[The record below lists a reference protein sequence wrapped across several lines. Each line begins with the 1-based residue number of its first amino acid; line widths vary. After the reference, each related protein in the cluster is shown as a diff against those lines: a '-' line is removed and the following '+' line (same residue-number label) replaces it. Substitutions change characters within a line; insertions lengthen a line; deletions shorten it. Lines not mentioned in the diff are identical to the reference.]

1 MDGTPHRPHQDS
13 VSILSLLVHILK
25 SSPSFPLIQILL
37 HLPGPFKSAASRK
50 PHCHNLMGSLYTTSM
65 VPHHWEKVWGSRLG
79 YASSS
84 RIGACPPLCSPTS
97 SHHIR
102 LFVFPSLML
111 VPSLSLRHPLLHM
124 ALLHKPQSPTQMLSF
139 HPSRHT
145 PLYTQKNSGFPCPS
159 TYLLLNRHLPRPTM

>member
-1 MDGTPHRPHQDS
+1 MDGTLHRPHQDS

-50 PHCHNLMGSLYTTSM
+50 PPLSQSNGISLHHL
-65 VPHHWEKVWGSRLG
+65 HHWEKVWGSRLG